1 VFFVALVTKIGNRKW
16 GSWEE
21 EGRGTREEI
30 VINFSTY
37 FLCAFA

>member
-1 VFFVALVTKIGNRKW
+1 VAKIGNRKG

-21 EGRGTREEI
+21 EGRGTKEEI

-37 FLCAFA
+37 ILCVFARESA